1 MSFPSIVFLFPFRS
15 CLVAPPVIFFP
26 SFLTDCWNP
35 EICCN
40 FRWNV
45 ETCGF
50 SLLFP
55 WFCPCFLFLLCLH
68 VCSVLFLAFS
78 VFFFLN
84 SDFFLQFLLIPLS
97 FPFHVPFFSQ
107 FSIIV
112 PSVVLGYSFHFSNRP
127 SCKQASKQANKQKT
141 STWQTMANRRINL
154 SFGDALYSHIS
165 HNIPPIYDD
174 FR

>member
-1 MSFPSIVFLFPFRS
+1 M
-15 CLVAPPVIFFP
+15 
-26 SFLTDCWNP
+26 
-35 EICCN
+35 
-40 FRWNV
+40 
-45 ETCGF
+45 GF

-55 WFCPCFLFLLCLH
+55 WFCPCSLFLLFLH

-112 PSVVLGYSFHFSNRP
+112 PSLSLGIPFIFLTVLRAN
-127 SCKQASKQANKQKT
+127 KQASKQT

-165 HNIPPIYDD
+165 HIYHP
-174 FR
+174 FMMILGRICRSTHLTTHHITQLILRVLFG